1 MRDKRNYDCI
11 IVGGGPAGLAA
22 SVYLARLNRHVIVV
36 DEGNS
41 RASLIPRSYNHPAF
55 PGGVPGQVLLD
66 RMHDQ
71 AARFGVEYLAARAD
85 LLERVGDSFQCKVA
99 GRLLRSRAVIG
110 ATGLVDVL
118 PPWPNAKELVRNGNL
133 RLCPICDGYEINGE
147 PVVVIGNNRRAMKE
161 AAFLL
166 SFTDEVTVATLG
178 AEPEGQTPA
187 DIRPP
192 IRLITARLAR
202 HEPVPEDRM
211 ALEFLGGVAMEAVA
225 VYSAL
230 GCRPQSLLAQ
240 AIGVKLDEEGR
251 IPTDQHQRTGVRF
264 FYAIGDVVTGLNQLG
279 VAMAQGEIAAVTAH
293 NDLSE
298 AFGNA

>member
-1 MRDKRNYDCI
+1 MRDKLDYDCI
-11 IVGGGPAGLAA
+11 VVGGGPAGLAA
-22 SVYLARLNRHVIVV
+22 SVYLARLNRHVVVV

-55 PGGVPGQVLLD
+55 PDGVPGQVLLD

-71 AARFGVEYLAARAD
+71 AGKFGVERLAARAD
-85 LLERVGDSFQCKVA
+85 LLERVADGFQCRVA
-99 GRLLRSRAVIG
+99 GRLLGSRAVIC
-110 ATGLVDVL
+110 ATGLLDVL

-133 RLCPICDGYEINGE
+133 RLCPICDGYEINGA
-147 PVVVIGNNRRAMKE
+147 PVVVIGNNRRALKE

-166 SFTDEVTVATLG
+166 SFTDDVTVATLG
-178 AEPEGQTPA
+178 AEPEGLTPA

-192 IRLITARLAR
+192 IRLLTARLAR
-202 HEPVPEDRM
+202 HAPVPEDRM
-211 ALEFLGGVAMEAVA
+211 ALEFMGAATMEAVA

-251 IPTDQHQRTGVRF
+251 IPTDRHQRTDVRF
-264 FYAIGDVVTGLNQLG
+264 FYAIGDVVTGLNQMG

-298 AFGNA
+298 AFGNP